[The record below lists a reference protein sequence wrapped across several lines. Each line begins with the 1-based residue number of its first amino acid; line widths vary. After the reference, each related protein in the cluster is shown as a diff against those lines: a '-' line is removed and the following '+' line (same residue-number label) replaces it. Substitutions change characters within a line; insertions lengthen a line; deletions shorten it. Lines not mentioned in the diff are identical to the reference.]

1 MSDGQTHTPP
11 LGMQPPTLEGEG
23 PPRLAEMAHQQFVKA
38 ARHVDLPDWIIEYMS
53 HPRRTHIASVPLRH
67 DNGDVRIYPAYR
79 CQYNDALGPTKGGIR
94 YHPGVN
100 LDEVVALSAWMTWK
114 CAIAGLPFGGA
125 KGGVVC
131 DPTGMSKAELERLTR
146 RVTVEMMDVFGP
158 EKDIPAPD
166 VNTTAEMM
174 GWIYDTY
181 SVFKGASFAPV
192 VTGKPLSLG
201 GTVGRA
207 AATGRGA
214 ADTAEAAAVY
224 KGMDLTKS
232 TAIVQGFG
240 KVGYYAAK
248 FLAEKG
254 VKVVGVSDVSGR
266 VYDERGLDIDKMFAY
281 AQKNKGTILGYP
293 DARSIDDS
301 VLVQPCDILVPAAL
315 ENQITVGNASDIQA
329 KIVVEG
335 ANGPTTVKADE
346 ILHKNGVFVV
356 PDIVANSGGVVV
368 SYFEW
373 VQNVNKFPWTEDEVA
388 NRLARRMKESFD
400 STVRVAEE
408 KDVDMRTAAYIL
420 ALDRV
425 GQAIN
430 DRGLFP

>member
-1 MSDGQTHTPP
+1 MSDGNTHTPP
-11 LGMQPPTLEGEG
+11 LGIRPPTLEGEG
-23 PPRLAEMAHQQFVKA
+23 PPRLAEMAHQQFTKA
-38 ARHVDLPDWIIEYMS
+38 SQYVDLEPWIIEYMS

-67 DNGDVRIYPAYR
+67 DDGTVRMYPAYR

-100 LDEVVALSAWMTWK
+100 LDEVVALAAWMTWK

-125 KGGVVC
+125 KGGIVC
-131 DPTGMSKAELERLTR
+131 DPTTMSKPELERLTR
-146 RVTVEMMDVFGP
+146 RATVEMIDVFGP

-181 SVFKGASFAPV
+181 SVFKGTTSAPV

-207 AATGRGA
+207 ESTGRGC
-214 ADTAEAAAVY
+214 ADTAEAAARY
-224 KGMDLTKS
+224 KGLDLEGS

-248 FLAEKG
+248 FLHEKG
-254 VKVVGVSDVSGR
+254 VKVVGISDVAGR
-266 VYDERGLDIDKMFAY
+266 VYDPNGLNIEKLFAY
-281 AQKNKGTILGYP
+281 TLKNKGTILGYP
-293 DARSIDDS
+293 DAPAINES
-301 VLVQPCDILVPAAL
+301 VLIQPCDILIPAAL
-315 ENQITVGNASDIQA
+315 ENQITSTNAGDIQA
-329 KIVVEG
+329 SIVVEG
-335 ANGPTTVKADE
+335 ANGPTTIKADE
-346 ILHKNGVFVV
+346 ILHKNGTFVV

-373 VQNVNKFPWTEDEVA
+373 VQNLNKFPWTEEEVGS
-388 NRLARRMKESFD
+388 RLKKRMADSFN

-420 ALDRV
+420 ALERV
-425 GQAIN
+425 GTAIK